1 MNLEKAMKIGQGI
14 GATMMSIAGVL
25 TYAGALAME
34 RNILPVMDYFVL
46 ALGYGALFATGY
58 ILYCVSNPNY
68 EPQVHTHKTE

>member
-34 RNILPVMDYFVL
+34 RNILPILDYFILV
-46 ALGYGALFATGY
+46 LFATGY
-58 ILYCVSNPNY
+58 ILYHVSNPNY
-68 EPQVHTHKTE
+68 EPQVHTQKTE

>member
-14 GATMMSIAGVL
+14 GTVMMSIAGIF

-34 RNILPVMDYFVL
+34 RNVLPMTEYLLLVILYGVL
-46 ALGYGALFATGY
+46 FTTGY

-68 EPQVHTHKTE
+68 EPQVHTQKTE